1 MPQYFKLLLLIGL
14 ANAAPILARMGL
26 GERLS
31 RPVDGGRT
39 WGDGRPVFGRAKTLR
54 GVCAALVLCSI
65 GALLLGLSFGFGIL
79 MGAGAMAG
87 DLVSSF
93 AKRRLG
99 KAESTPVRGLD
110 QIPESLIPASL
121 AAPFLGIGVGEVL
134 IVTATFFALETAMS
148 PLLLRLKIRRSCP

>member
-1 MPQYFKLLLLIGL
+1 MLQSFNLLVLIGL
-14 ANAAPILARMGL
+14 ANAAPILAHMWL

-31 RPVDGGRT
+31 RSVDGGHR
-39 WGDGRPVFGRAKTLR
+39 WGDGRPVLGRTKTLR
-54 GVCAALVLCSI
+54 GVCAALALCSL
-65 GALLLGLSFGFGIL
+65 GALLLGLSWRLGIL
-79 MGAGAMAG
+79 IGAGAMAG

-134 IVTATFFALETAMS
+134 IVTAIFFALETAMS
-148 PLLLRLKIRRSCP
+148 PLLFRLKIRRPCP